1 MADTSTDRRGGQ
13 TWPGLLGMLLAGTDL
28 AADDT
33 AWVMD
38 RVLSGEATAAQ
49 LAGFLVALRAKGEA
63 ADEVAGLAAA
73 MLRHARRVTVTGPAV
88 DVVGTGGDQA
98 RTVNISTMAAVV
110 VAAAGVPVVKH
121 GNRAASSASG
131 AADVLE
137 ALGVA
142 IDLPPDAVA
151 ASVEQA
157 GIGFCFAPVFHP
169 AMRHTGPVRRE
180 LGVPT
185 AMNVLGPLTN
195 PAQPPAALVG
205 CADARLAPVLAE
217 VLAGRGG
224 SALVVRGDDGLDELT
239 TTTTSTVWVV
249 GGGEVRREVVDPAA
263 LGVAPAT
270 REDLRGGDAAVNAAV
285 FRRVLAGERGPVR
298 DAVLVNAAGAL
309 VAFDGVAAGPPA
321 DVSGALAAALDRA
334 DRRDRLRRGG
344 AVAGALGGA
353 LDAAAGGYSR
363 LTGCPPVHTARS
375 ACTRRTMCTLGA
387 RCARPAPVGTS
398 PLAGRRPLPLVRSRA
413 RRRTSPRCRPVTT
426 SGTRCGCRCGAPR
439 RPC

>member
-1 MADTSTDRRGGQ
+1 VADTGAVLS
-13 TWPGLLGMLLAGTDL
+13 WPGLLGRLLAGHDL
-28 AADDT
+28 EADDT

-49 LAGFLVALRAKGEA
+49 LAGFLVALRAKGESPA
-63 ADEVAGLAAA
+63 EVAGLAAA
-73 MLRHARRVTVTGPAV
+73 MLGHARRVTVTRSAV

-137 ALGVA
+137 ALGVV
-142 IDLPPDAVA
+142 IDLSPEGVA
-151 ASVEQA
+151 ACVEGV

-217 VLAGRGG
+217 VLAGRGS

-239 TTTTSTVWVV
+239 TTTTSTAWVV
-249 GGGEVRREVVDPAA
+249 GAGEVRQETVDPGV
-263 LGVAPAT
+263 LGLPPAT
-270 REDLRGGDAAVNAAV
+270 RDDLRGGDAGVNAAV
-285 FRRVLAGERGPVR
+285 FRRLLAGERGPVR
-298 DAVLVNAAGAL
+298 DAVLLNAAGAL
-309 VAFDGVAAGPPA
+309 AAFDGVAAGPPA
-321 DVSGALAAALDRA
+321 DLHAALAEALTRAAEAVDVGAAEELLGRWVELA
-334 DRRDRLRRGG
+334 TRLR
-344 AVAGALGGA
+344 
-353 LDAAAGGYSR
+353 AAG
-363 LTGCPPVHTARS
+363 
-375 ACTRRTMCTLGA
+375 
-387 RCARPAPVGTS
+387 
-398 PLAGRRPLPLVRSRA
+398 
-413 RRRTSPRCRPVTT
+413 
-426 SGTRCGCRCGAPR
+426 
-439 RPC
+439 

>member
-1 MADTSTDRRGGQ
+1 MADTSSGGAGGQ
-13 TWPGLLGMLLAGTDL
+13 TWPGLLGRLLAGTDL
-28 AADDT
+28 GADDT

-63 ADEVAGLAAA
+63 ADEVAGLAEA
-73 MLRHARRVTVTGPAV
+73 MLRHARRVTVARPAV

-121 GNRAASSASG
+121 GNRAATSASG

-142 IDLPPDAVA
+142 IDLPPDGVV
-151 ASVEQA
+151 ASVEQV

-205 CADARLAPVLAE
+205 CADVRLAPVLAE

-239 TTTTSTVWVV
+239 TTTTSSAWVV

-263 LGVAPAT
+263 LGVGPAT
-270 REDLRGGDAAVNAAV
+270 RDDLRGGDATVNAAV

-298 DAVLVNAAGAL
+298 DAVLLNAAGAL
-309 VAFDGVAAGPPA
+309 VAFDAVAAGPPD
-321 DVSGALAAALDRA
+321 DVHAALSAAFVRA
-334 DRRDRLRRGG
+334 GG
-344 AVAGALGGA
+344 AVDSGAGEQVLARWVDVSA
-353 LDAAAGGYSR
+353 R
-363 LTGCPPVHTARS
+363 LRS
-375 ACTRRTMCTLGA
+375 AE
-387 RCARPAPVGTS
+387 VG
-398 PLAGRRPLPLVRSRA
+398 
-413 RRRTSPRCRPVTT
+413 
-426 SGTRCGCRCGAPR
+426 
-439 RPC
+439 